1 MAFMNGTA
9 DLPTIVFSRFQ
20 RPAPATGCSRSN
32 VLYDLADYIRSA
44 TLSSVA
50 HDTADSAWGLLAPV
64 WLQRQQR
71 IRLLGK
77 MMQEVNTRL
86 LVSRLP
92 ADVIPQARNLEA
104 YEACAIEL
112 DELQGHNEWKLEF
125 QSIEEVYHPRIIR
138 KQMRRLQKAA
148 KMSDI
153 GRLQYL
159 LRTQLSRTLG
169 GMNIL
174 RLYKHSWHGTKVL
187 VNEYIDTVISSI
199 NSLVELTDKAG
210 LPASESRFHQNSL
223 EDALRYFGRS
233 ALTLSGGAK
242 LGMKHIGVVKALWEA
257 DLLPNIISGA
267 SAGAIVAA
275 IVGAHSDVQMEDVLT
290 RFPERDLAV
299 FDPPNVVGPIHWC
312 ASRCLTAV
320 EIHAWFNMSNLE
332 RVMKKWLGTLTFK
345 EAHNKTGRIINICVS
360 SPDSSEPRLLNY
372 MTAPNVFLWSAVC
385 ASCSVPYVF
394 QPANI
399 YERDLQT
406 GETKVWMQGSQ
417 QWVDGSLDSDIP
429 QRKLSEM
436 FNVNFFIVS
445 QVNPHVRP
453 FLAAEEAFTGNQ
465 PTAKAPPTDTVIRRV
480 ATLAK
485 DDMIYRAN
493 LFSETPLLKP
503 LLRGISVLTQK
514 YTGDINI
521 LPEIA
526 PSEYLHMM
534 SNPTPQFML
543 EATISGERATWPKLS
558 RVRNSVAIELALL
571 RGINIFRDRVNFGP
585 DAAKARQKMR
595 LEANRG
601 RPRTSRPRRPSF
613 TRRRSLSN
621 EGFEWGTF
629 QGRFIG
635 PPSPSPNRAVKRN
648 NSAGSL
654 VERLGMITRFTQME
668 PVTPLPTLT
677 PQAGVSDR
685 LTTRVAQGRATNGF
699 TLGSDSESDT
709 ETLGLEQD
717 GEAVVPTHTP
727 ISMLS
732 PLTPK
737 PSLSIETFKTF
748 WRGRSD

>member
-1 MAFMNGTA
+1 M
-9 DLPTIVFSRFQ
+9 
-20 RPAPATGCSRSN
+20 
-32 VLYDLADYIRSA
+32 
-44 TLSSVA
+44 
-50 HDTADSAWGLLAPV
+50 
-64 WLQRQQR
+64 
-71 IRLLGK
+71 
-77 MMQEVNTRL
+77 
-86 LVSRLP
+86 
-92 ADVIPQARNLEA
+92 
-104 YEACAIEL
+104 EL
-112 DELQGHNEWKLEF
+112 DELQGHNEWKLTF
-125 QSIEEVYHPRIIR
+125 LSIEEDYNPKIIR
-138 KQMRRLQKAA
+138 KQMRRLQKAV

-169 GMNIL
+169 GVNIL
-174 RLYKHSWHGTKVL
+174 RMYKHSWHGTKVL
-187 VNEYIDTVISSI
+187 IGEYIDTVISSI
-199 NSLVELTDKAG
+199 NSLLQLTEKAG
-210 LPASESRFHQNSL
+210 LPAPESRFHQNSL
-223 EDALRYFGRS
+223 EDALRFFGRS

-242 LGMKHIGVVKALWEA
+242 LGMKHIGVIKALWEA

-267 SAGAIVAA
+267 SAGAVLAA
-275 IVGAHSDVQMEDVLT
+275 IVGAHSDSEMEDVLT
-290 RFPERDLAV
+290 RFPQNDLAV
-299 FDPPNVVGPIHWC
+299 FDPPHVVGPVRWC
-312 ASRCLTAV
+312 ASRCLSAI

-360 SPDSSEPRLLNY
+360 SPDTSEPRLLNY

-399 YERDLQT
+399 YERDIPT
-406 GETKVWMQGSQ
+406 GKTRMWMQGSQ

-453 FLAAEEAFTGNQ
+453 FLAAEEEFVGVQ
-465 PTAKAPPTDTVIRRV
+465 PRTKVPPTDTVIRKI

-485 DDMIYRAN
+485 DDMVYRAG

-534 SNPTPQFML
+534 SNPTPEFML
-543 EATISGERATWPKLS
+543 GATMSGERATWPKMS
-558 RVRNSVAIELALL
+558 RIRNSVAIELALL
-571 RGINIFRDRVNFGP
+571 RAINVFRDRVNFGP

-621 EGFEWGTF
+621 EPVEWGMPP
-629 QGRFIG
+629 GRLIG

-648 NSAGSL
+648 SSAGSL
-654 VERLGMITRFTQME
+654 VEKLSMIAGFTPME
-668 PVTPLPTLT
+668 KKNPLPTLT
-677 PQAGVSDR
+677 PQAGVSDS
-685 LTTRVAQGRATNGF
+685 LTTNAPADMPSNGF
-699 TLGSDSESDT
+699 MLGDDDLSDD
-709 ETLGLEQD
+709 ETPVFEQ
-717 GEAVVPTHTP
+717 GYEIAVPTHTP
-727 ISMLS
+727 IPIPS
-732 PLTPK
+732 PSDSKVSSP
-737 PSLSIETFKTF
+737 IETFKSF
-748 WRGRSD
+748 LRGRSGQE